1 MISRYTFFGGRRRA
15 RRRVDDPGHY
25 YVDRL
30 GSEIW
35 FFLLSIYL
43 FQVLD
48 ANLTLA
54 HLRRGGTE
62 LNPIMGALIDR
73 DESLFLALKLGI
85 AALGLGFL
93 GLHKNY
99 PFVRRGLVVL
109 FVLFLGVVGWHC
121 FLVLRS
127 L

>member
-1 MISRYTFFGGRRRA
+1 MISRYTFFGGRRRG
-15 RRRVDDPGHY
+15 RRRGEDPPHY
-25 YVDRL
+25 YVDKL
-30 GSEIW
+30 GREIW
-35 FFLLSIYL
+35 FLLLAIYL

-62 LNPIMGALIDR
+62 LNPIMDALISR
-73 DESLFLALKLGI
+73 DESLFLAFKLGI
-85 AALGLGFL
+85 AAAGLGFL

-109 FVLFLGVVGWHC
+109 FILFLGVVGWHC
-121 FLVLRS
+121 FLALRMI
-127 L
+127 